1 MLAVTINKILNVSL
15 ARVGES
21 VHGTSWFSSKLLATN
36 LDLIF
41 FCPFIILYLLNHL
54 NVIHD
59 CLWKVICSYTSL
71 SLHFFN
77 SFNFAFNR
85 SSLFISLVLIKTYS
99 EFGIGL
105 YLLTASQLIELS
117 SFVFKSLTLYQL
129 RYIPL
134 SFPVLLT
141 ICIDCISSD
150 SSNCTS
156 AYCSKFGFK
165 ILSNHFSFSTGVSV
179 SIGFSFKSLFR
190 LCCMMSLCEC
200 SSFSSIVLS
209 SCKTFSSVSSSSYS
223 YLNCWNLLHL
233 GFIVL
238 VWSFFFIWFYCSFNF
253 DSLLS
258 NSFSFMLF
266 INCNWHGWTLT

>member
-41 FCPFIILYLLNHL
+41 FCPFIIFYLLTHL

-99 EFGIGL
+99 EFEIGL
-105 YLLTASQLIELS
+105 HFLVYWIFIWIVFWTLLYD
-117 SFVFKSLTLYQL
+117 V
-129 RYIPL
+129 
-134 SFPVLLT
+134 VLW
-141 ICIDCISSD
+141 
-150 SSNCTS
+150 
-156 AYCSKFGFK
+156 
-165 ILSNHFSFSTGVSV
+165 
-179 SIGFSFKSLFR
+179 R
-190 LCCMMSLCEC
+190 
-200 SSFSSIVLS
+200 
-209 SCKTFSSVSSSSYS
+209 
-223 YLNCWNLLHL
+223 
-233 GFIVL
+233 
-238 VWSFFFIWFYCSFNF
+238 FFILIYCIII
-253 DSLLS
+253 L
-258 NSFSFMLF
+258 
-266 INCNWHGWTLT
+266 